1 MKVKYF
7 ITLVA
12 LTFVFACSNASFAQA
27 QKTDTG
33 TEQSQ
38 PTPLITPNPFIY
50 NGVKGTSGIF
60 TYKTLNDAGDIEII
74 DIDTTESKLVIPA
87 IIDGHQVKKI
97 NLETL
102 TSDGQ
107 LLDLKANSVS
117 KNYVRELV
125 ISDGVEEI
133 CDHSFMEFA
142 NLEKITLA
150 KNLQIGESVFGTCPV
165 KELTLNGGGIG
176 RSNFDYCE
184 FEKIKIEGEFYGAYQ
199 AFSDCKI
206 KKVIVDA
213 PYADVGGLFD
223 DTKVNEMH
231 VSKRVKRLTFAEV
244 EDINGNQL
252 DRLYINGTKTRLV
265 FDNDAMDLAQLNVN
279 IGTVY
284 LESGAKAIADVKD
297 EKLTYQVK
305 KTGKAKTYTAK
316 KQGSKY
322 RVAWKKVKTTIQTNK
337 YNKSK
342 KKWSK
347 KTKNTKTMYQVYGR
361 MKKSGKFKLIKTTAQ
376 RKITSKYKYI
386 RVVPVK
392 SW

>member
-27 QKTDTG
+27 QETDTE
-33 TEQSQ
+33 TEQAQ

-60 TYKTLNDAGDIEII
+60 TYKTLNDSGDIEII

-150 KNLQIGESVFGTCPV
+150 KNLHIGRAVFGTCPV
-165 KELTLNGGGIG
+165 KELIFNGGGIG
-176 RSNFDYCE
+176 SYNFPSCTLE
-184 FEKIKIEGEFYGAYQ
+184 QVKIEGEFYGAAQ
-199 AFSDCKI
+199 TFSDCKI

-284 LESGAKAIADVKD
+284 LESGAKGIADVKD

-322 RVAWKKVKTTIQTNK
+322 RATWEKVKTTIQTNK

-376 RKITSKYKYI
+376 RKITSKYMYI

>member
-7 ITLVA
+7 ITLAA
-12 LTFVFACSNASFAQA
+12 LTFVFAFSNASFAQA
-27 QKTDTG
+27 QETG
-33 TEQSQ
+33 TETEQAQ

-50 NGVKGTSGIF
+50 NGVKGMSGIF
-60 TYKTLNDAGDIEII
+60 TYRTLNDAGDIEII
-74 DIDTTESKLVIPA
+74 DINTAETKLVIPA
-87 IIDGHQVKKI
+87 QIDGHKVKKV

-117 KNYVRELV
+117 KYHVRELV

-150 KNLQIGESVFGTCPV
+150 KNLHIGRAVFGTCSV
-165 KELTLNGGGIG
+165 KELTFNGGGIG
-176 RSNFDYCE
+176 SYNFTSCTLE
-184 FEKIKIEGEFYGAYQ
+184 QVKIEGEFYGAAQ
-199 AFSDCKI
+199 TFSDCKI

-231 VSKRVKRLTFAEV
+231 VSKRVKRLTFV
-244 EDINGNQL
+244 EDYDIDRNQL
-252 DRLYINGTKTRLV
+252 DKLYIKGKKTRLV
-265 FDNDAMDLAQLNVN
+265 FDSDVSELPGLNVN

-284 LESGAKAIADVKD
+284 LESGAKGIADVKD

-305 KTGKAKTYTAK
+305 KTGKATTYTAK

-322 RVAWKKVKTTIQTNK
+322 RATWKKIKTTIQTNK

-347 KTKNTKTMYQVYGR
+347 KTKNAKTMYQVYGR

-376 RKITSKYKYI
+376 RRITSKYKYI